1 MVIKNVGQRNIFIQI
16 LLRGIL
22 RKDFIIR
29 KFKIG
34 GQQEIEAAVV
44 DVADLQKKFR
54 LVIFNVPKNLGVAA
68 RIRAG

>member
-34 GQQEIEAAVV
+34 GRQEIEAAVV